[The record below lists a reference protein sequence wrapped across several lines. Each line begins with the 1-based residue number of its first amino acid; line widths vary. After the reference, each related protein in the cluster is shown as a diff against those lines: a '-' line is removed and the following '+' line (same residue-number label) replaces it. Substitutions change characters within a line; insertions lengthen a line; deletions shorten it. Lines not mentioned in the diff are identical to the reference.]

1 MRARVIKGKRNKAIV
16 GKILYFLFYSLTLQP
31 DPFITLSL
39 YLTVSSD
46 IADIRGG
53 EVIINKL
60 ITIKKKL
67 EIISHPGSPHITT
80 KF

>member
-1 MRARVIKGKRNKAIV
+1 LLSNPKDNGKPSDMRARVIKGKRNKAIV

-53 EVIINKL
+53 
-60 ITIKKKL
+60 
-67 EIISHPGSPHITT
+67 GSNY
-80 KF
+80 K

>member
-53 EVIINKL
+53 GK
-60 ITIKKKL
+60 
-67 EIISHPGSPHITT
+67 
-80 KF
+80 